1 MAKKPTIGFISLGC
15 PKNQVDTEIMLH
27 KIHEAGYD
35 ITPNEGEADIVIV
48 NTCAFIQSAKEE
60 AVDTVLDIAELKN
73 DNLKAIIVT
82 GCLSQMYKE
91 ELLSELPEVD
101 AVVGV
106 ASMKDIV
113 SVVDKIAKGEKKIAC
128 VRDLSEFEFG
138 KDRILTTPEFAP
150 YIKIA
155 EGCDHRCTYCVIPNL
170 RGSFKSR
177 PLEDIISEAKDLEAL
192 GAKELTIVAQ
202 DITSWGVDIYGKPSL
217 ALLIGEIT
225 KNTNIPW
232 IRLLYG
238 YMDKIDDELIE
249 EMRTNER
256 VLHYI
261 DLPIQHMSNDVLRR
275 MNRRDKYESIVETAK
290 KLRKAIPDIVIRS
303 TVIVGFPGETE
314 EDFETLCR
322 GIKEVKFE
330 RLGVFKYSREE
341 GTPAYSF
348 EDQINEQTKQDRQD
362 ILMETQ
368 IGISEKFLSRM
379 LSKTLLV
386 LCEGYDR
393 DNKIYYG
400 RSYADAADIDGKVY
414 FRAKHPCEP
423 GEFVKVKIT
432 DTLDYD
438 LLGEEA

>member
-400 RSYADAADIDGKVY
+400 RSYAAAADIDGKVY